1 MLIFNV
7 ETMAKTKSVAKH
19 EPTLLE
25 IFERL
30 VVLETK
36 FETRSDQR
44 DEEAKKVAK
53 QFTAYVIWLASLTV
67 LNILFTIILIYL
79 HLQYAP

>member
-1 MLIFNV
+1 
-7 ETMAKTKSVAKH
+7 MAKTKSVEKH

-30 VVLETK
+30 VILETK

-44 DEEAKKVAK
+44 DEEGRKVTK
-53 QFTAYVIWLASLTV
+53 QFTAYVIWLATLTV
-67 LNILFTIILIYL
+67 LNIIFTVILIYL